1 MNRGRS
7 GRVVNSIWL
16 SRAICIRPKIMKFY
30 FRPLLLSCAM
40 ATVAYGG
47 DPDPA
52 QQLQSLFAKSDKSG
66 DRAFVVETVMRESM
80 GDGRRETL
88 TTSSVYLLPKEDV
101 VIIKTGAMWYRSEG
115 GREMAWSVSDAK
127 SSVQLANPIKD
138 PAQRSSKL
146 MKAGHSVFWFV
157 PTAANAAYLTDNFKV
172 ESAIHEDDK
181 LSFTLKIADDPSDRY
196 WANMKQPGNKLTATL
211 VYDVKSALP
220 LEGRVEMSREGYVR
234 SYEVRI
240 KERSAVLPEGVRV
253 VPEGVDERIVKKLK
267 RLEAKKKKAG
277 E

>member
-1 MNRGRS
+1 
-7 GRVVNSIWL
+7 
-16 SRAICIRPKIMKFY
+16 MKFY